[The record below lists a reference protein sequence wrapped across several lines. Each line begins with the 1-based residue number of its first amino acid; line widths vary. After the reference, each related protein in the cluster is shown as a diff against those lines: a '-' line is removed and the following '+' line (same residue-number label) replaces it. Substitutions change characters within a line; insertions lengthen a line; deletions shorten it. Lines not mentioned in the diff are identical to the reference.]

1 MRLLFVRGL
10 TYGNHTIKCTN
21 SYCWSSGSS
30 DHVISYIPI
39 QSIYQKDRRI
49 SQTERRPGSCGSK
62 KKEQDDALMLLI
74 LKIELRYIIDKT
86 NERGFYTIDER
97 RRYQYM
103 FDVYKERGGNGEIE
117 RDFLK
122 LDSLPYEKQ

>member
-10 TYGNHTIKCTN
+10 TYGNLTIKRIDAY
-21 SYCWSSGSS
+21 SRSSGSS
-30 DHVISYIPI
+30 DLFISDISF
-39 QSIYQKDRRI
+39 QSLYQKNRRI
-49 SQTERRPGSCGSK
+49 QKAERRSGSCSLK
-62 KKEQDDALMLLI
+62 KKEQDDTLMLLI

-86 NERGFYTIDER
+86 NERGFYTSDER